1 MGRGILPAMEN
12 RMNARS
18 TPAPFDLLKAEA
30 FIRGENTLAVVSE
43 RNFDDVAARLE
54 ASVGAAAFAL
64 VHVHDLGEM
73 LQSRGLDLGHR
84 CRVYEVF
91 NAALSAQLLALD
103 PGLAHTLPCR
113 IAMHDQGGVV
123 TVSTPMPTVVMAE
136 FSHAAPV
143 ARLARTIE
151 AALQRMLRAVQ

>member
-1 MGRGILPAMEN
+1 
-12 RMNARS
+12 MNARS

-43 RNFDDVAARLE
+43 RSFDEVAARLE
-54 ASVGAAAFAL
+54 ASVGPAAFTL
-64 VHVHDLGEM
+64 VQMHDLGEM
-73 LQSRGLDLGHR
+73 LQRRGIELGHR

-123 TVSTPMPTVVMAE
+123 TLSTPMPTVVMAE

>member
-1 MGRGILPAMEN
+1 MS
-12 RMNARS
+12 ARLM
-18 TPAPFDLLKAEA
+18 PAPFDLLKAEA
-30 FIRGENTLAVVSE
+30 FIRWENTLAVVSE
-43 RNFDDVAARLE
+43 RGFDDVAARLE
-54 ASVGAAAFAL
+54 ASVAAAAFVL
-64 VHVHDLGEM
+64 VDVHDLGEM
-73 LQSRGLDLGHR
+73 LHGRGLDLGHR